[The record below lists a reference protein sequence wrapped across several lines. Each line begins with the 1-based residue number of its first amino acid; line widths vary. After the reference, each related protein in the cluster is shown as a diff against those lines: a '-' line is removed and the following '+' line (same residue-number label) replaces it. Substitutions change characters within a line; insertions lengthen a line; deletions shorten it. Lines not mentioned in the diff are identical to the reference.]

1 MTDRVLLLNV
11 AGSRDTEPDLSA
23 LLAHCGFSVRSARDI
38 DAAII
43 ILSEH
48 APSLAVINVGSAES
62 VDADHALRILAG
74 VPVVVVCSGHYAYL
88 SVRWLEAGADTVLVS
103 PLSRRE
109 LGARIKAVLG
119 WHSSSARGAAGARTQ
134 PVAPR

>member
-1 MTDRVLLLNV
+1 MTDRVLLLDV
-11 AGSRDTEPDLSA
+11 AGSREAEPELVA
-23 LLAHCGFSVRSARDI
+23 LLVRCGFSVRCARDI

-43 ILSEH
+43 MLSEH
-48 APSLAVINVGSAES
+48 APSLAVINIGSAES

-74 VPVVVVCSGHYAYL
+74 VPVVVVCSGHDADL
-88 SVRWLEAGADTVLVS
+88 IVRWLEAGADTVLVS

-119 WHSSSARGAAGARTQ
+119 WHSSSARGAAGSRMS